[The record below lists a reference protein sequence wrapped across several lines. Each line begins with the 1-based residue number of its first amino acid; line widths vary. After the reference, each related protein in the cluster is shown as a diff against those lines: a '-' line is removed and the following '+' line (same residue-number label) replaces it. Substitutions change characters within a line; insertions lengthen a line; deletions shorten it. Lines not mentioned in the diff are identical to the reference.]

1 METPNVMKKNE
12 HYNMNSTPQL
22 TAIQKSFAYIERA
35 VQEHTA
41 DTSSTSQPF
50 FIADYGCSHG
60 ANSLVA
66 INAIIQALAT
76 GTSFYEQILPTGS
89 VQFGY
94 TSTALHWLSKKP
106 CNLSKHCYSLAG
118 QSTDEEMKLWREQ
131 TATDYRLFLEQRS
144 KELKKGG
151 MFLSVTL
158 SRNHLNDTGNLPIY
172 HNLYRSAKAV
182 LSDEDELLN
191 FNIQGYYRSIDE
203 QTDPDLLKELNLELI
218 CADITYKNSKI
229 IFFIYNEKFTSTKK
243 QLFLFSLL

>member
-1 METPNVMKKNE
+1 QRYALTNE
-12 HYNMNSTPQL
+12 ICVIFNDLYTNDWTTVFQIVIANTSTR
-22 TAIQKSFAYIERA
+22 K
-35 VQEHTA
+35 
-41 DTSSTSQPF
+41 F
-50 FIADYGCSHG
+50 FS
-60 ANSLVA
+60 
-66 INAIIQALAT
+66 LAT